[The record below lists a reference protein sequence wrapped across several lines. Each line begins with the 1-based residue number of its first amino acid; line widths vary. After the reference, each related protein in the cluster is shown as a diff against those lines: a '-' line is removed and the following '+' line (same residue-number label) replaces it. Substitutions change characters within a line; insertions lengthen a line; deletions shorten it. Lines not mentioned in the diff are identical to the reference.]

1 MIAITIFEDTTQIV
15 VSKKVKNKL
24 EIKSLISYKSIY
36 EAYINKDVNALTM
49 YLDEIVS
56 LTKSKTDIYFILPD
70 DKFNIDYF
78 YYPTNS
84 EKQKDIDKFLQTNN
98 IDTNKYYYSLPFNLK
113 STTFSWKTVY
123 SIEKTYIDSLLQA
136 SKNVNLLIKSI
147 EPLSFC
153 AIRYKNT
160 FQQETYIFEIYK
172 YGASIV
178 MYSPI
183 AGLFKMN
190 LAKEYILDNL
200 KNQNSQILLSDAL
213 LQANAV
219 AKNKFKAITGNAD
232 IHVFSTKENV
242 SRLAFASTDENAR
255 IYKTRPNSNLITKKY
270 NQIEIDTY
278 YIGIG
283 SLLQELEPPRLKY
296 IKINSANILPEIVK
310 ESTKLIE
317 LEQNIKKASK
327 ITMLMFTFIIGVQSV
342 FLYYL
347 STITIPEQ
355 LQTDFNYANK
365 QIISLK
371 KEDGIIKNVKKQT
384 EPIQPI
390 LSEILANKPDNNT
403 LGFTKLSI
411 NNQRDKKVNNDWI
424 KIDLVSKDP
433 IKIQEFSSKLNSDRF
448 KNIMLTK
455 IDNTVDGINS
465 AEISIAKVV
474 KNTPKKNKNTNKE
487 KDE

>member
-1 MIAITIFEDTTQIV
+1 MIAIAIFEDITQIV
-15 VSKKVKNKL
+15 VGKKVKNKL

-36 EAYINKDVNALTM
+36 EAYINRDVNSLTM

-70 DKFNIDYF
+70 DKFNVDYF

-123 SIEKTYIDSLLQA
+123 SIEKTYIDFLLQA

-172 YGASIV
+172 YSASIV
-178 MYSPI
+178 MYSPL

-190 LAKEYILDNL
+190 LSKEYTIDNL
-200 KNQNSQILLSDAL
+200 KTKNSSMMLSDAL

-232 IHVFSTKENV
+232 IHILSTKENI
-242 SRLAFASTDENAR
+242 SKLTFASTDENAR
-255 IYKTRPNSNLITKKY
+255 IYKMRPNSNLIVKKY

-317 LEQNIKKASK
+317 LEQNIKKTSK
-327 ITMLMFTFIIGVQSV
+327 IALFIFTFIIGIQAAY
-342 FLYYL
+342 LYYL
-347 STITIPEQ
+347 NTIAIPDKLQ
-355 LQTDFNYANK
+355 LDFDYANK
-365 QIISLK
+365 QIITLK
-371 KEDGIIKNVKKQT
+371 KEDSIIQSVKKQT

-390 LSEILANKPDNNT
+390 LSEILISKPDNNT

-411 NNQRDKKVNNDWI
+411 NNRQNDKNNDWI
-424 KIDLVSKDP
+424 KIDLVATEP
-433 IKIQEFSSKLNSDRF
+433 MKIQEFSSNLNSDRF

-455 IDNTVDGINS
+455 IDNTVENINS
-465 AEISIAKVV
+465 AEISIIKVI
-474 KNTPKKNKNTNKE
+474 KDTPKKNKNTKKE

>member
-1 MIAITIFEDTTQIV
+1 MIAIAIFEDITQIV
-15 VSKKVKNKL
+15 VGKKVKNKL

-36 EAYINKDVNALTM
+36 EAYINRDVNSLTM

-70 DKFNIDYF
+70 DKFNVDYF

-172 YGASIV
+172 YSASIV
-178 MYSPI
+178 MYSPL

-190 LAKEYILDNL
+190 LSKEYTIDNL
-200 KNQNSQILLSDAL
+200 KTKNSSMMLSDAL

-219 AKNKFKAITGNAD
+219 AKNKFKAIIGNAD
-232 IHVFSTKENV
+232 IHILSTKENI
-242 SRLAFASTDENAR
+242 SKLTFASTDENAR
-255 IYKTRPNSNLITKKY
+255 IYKMRPNSNLIVKKY

-317 LEQNIKKASK
+317 LEQNIKKTSK
-327 ITMLMFTFIIGVQSV
+327 IALFIFTFIIGIQAAY
-342 FLYYL
+342 LYYL
-347 STITIPEQ
+347 NTIAIPDKLQ
-355 LQTDFNYANK
+355 LDFDYANK
-365 QIISLK
+365 QIITLK
-371 KEDGIIKNVKKQT
+371 KEDSIIQSVKKQT

-390 LSEILANKPDNNT
+390 LSEILISKPDNNT

-411 NNQRDKKVNNDWI
+411 NNSQNDKNNDWI
-424 KIDLVSKDP
+424 KIDLVATEP
-433 IKIQEFSSKLNSDRF
+433 MKIQEFSSNLNSDRF

-455 IDNTVDGINS
+455 IDNTVENINS
-465 AEISIAKVV
+465 AEISITKVI
-474 KNTPKKNKNTNKE
+474 KDTPKKNKNTKKE

>member
-1 MIAITIFEDTTQIV
+1 MLAITIFEDITQIV
-15 VSKKVKNKL
+15 VGKKVKNKL

-36 EAYINKDVNALTM
+36 EAYINRDVNSLTM

-70 DKFNIDYF
+70 DKFNVDYF

-113 STTFSWKTVY
+113 SAAFSWKTVY

-172 YGASIV
+172 YSASIV
-178 MYSPI
+178 MYSPL

-190 LAKEYILDNL
+190 LSKEYTIDNL
-200 KNQNSQILLSDAL
+200 KTKNSSMMLSDAL

-232 IHVFSTKENV
+232 IHILSTKENI
-242 SRLAFASTDENAR
+242 SKLTFASTDENAR
-255 IYKTRPNSNLITKKY
+255 IYKMRPNSNLIVKKY

-317 LEQNIKKASK
+317 LEQNIKKTSK
-327 ITMLMFTFIIGVQSV
+327 IALFIFTFIIGIQAAY
-342 FLYYL
+342 LYYL
-347 STITIPEQ
+347 NTIAIPDKLQ
-355 LQTDFNYANK
+355 LDFDYANK
-365 QIISLK
+365 QIITLK
-371 KEDGIIKNVKKQT
+371 KEDSIIQSVKKQT

-390 LSEILANKPDNNT
+390 LSEILISKPDNNT

-411 NNQRDKKVNNDWI
+411 NNSQNDKNNDWI
-424 KIDLVSKDP
+424 KIDLVATEP
-433 IKIQEFSSKLNSDRF
+433 MKIQEFSSNLNSDRF

-455 IDNTVDGINS
+455 IDNTVENINS
-465 AEISIAKVV
+465 AEISITKVI
-474 KNTPKKNKNTNKE
+474 KDTPKKNKNTKKE

>member
-1 MIAITIFEDTTQIV
+1 MIAIAIFEDITQIV
-15 VSKKVKNKL
+15 VGKKVKNKL

-36 EAYINKDVNALTM
+36 EAYINRDVNSLTM

-70 DKFNIDYF
+70 DKFNVDYF

-172 YGASIV
+172 YSASIV
-178 MYSPI
+178 MYSPL

-190 LAKEYILDNL
+190 LSKEYTIDNL
-200 KNQNSQILLSDAL
+200 KTKNSSMMLSDAL

-232 IHVFSTKENV
+232 IHILSTKENI
-242 SRLAFASTDENAR
+242 SKLTFASTDENAR
-255 IYKTRPNSNLITKKY
+255 IYKMRPNSNLIVKKY

-317 LEQNIKKASK
+317 LEQNIKKTSK
-327 ITMLMFTFIIGVQSV
+327 IALFIFTFIIGIQAAY
-342 FLYYL
+342 LYYL
-347 STITIPEQ
+347 NTIAIPDKLQ
-355 LQTDFNYANK
+355 LDFDYANK
-365 QIISLK
+365 QIITLK
-371 KEDGIIKNVKKQT
+371 KEDSIIQSVKKQT

-390 LSEILANKPDNNT
+390 LSEILISKPNNNT

-411 NNQRDKKVNNDWI
+411 NNSQNDKNNDWI
-424 KIDLVSKDP
+424 KIDLVATEP
-433 IKIQEFSSKLNSDRF
+433 MKIQEFSSNLNSDRF

-455 IDNTVDGINS
+455 IDNTVENINS
-465 AEISIAKVV
+465 AEISITKVI
-474 KNTPKKNKNTNKE
+474 KDTPKKNKNTKKE

>member
-1 MIAITIFEDTTQIV
+1 MLAITIFEDTTQIV
-15 VSKKVKNKL
+15 VGKKIKNKL

-36 EAYINKDVNALTM
+36 EAYINKDVNSLTM

-70 DKFNIDYF
+70 DKFNVDYF

-172 YGASIV
+172 YSASIV
-178 MYSPI
+178 MYSPL

-190 LAKEYILDNL
+190 LSKEYTIDNL
-200 KNQNSQILLSDAL
+200 KTKNSSMMLSDAL

-232 IHVFSTKENV
+232 IHILSTKENI
-242 SRLAFASTDENAR
+242 SKLTFASTDENAR
-255 IYKTRPNSNLITKKY
+255 IYKMRPNSNLIVKKY

-317 LEQNIKKASK
+317 LEQNIKKTSK
-327 ITMLMFTFIIGVQSV
+327 IALFIFTFIIGIQAAY
-342 FLYYL
+342 LYYL
-347 STITIPEQ
+347 NTIAIPDKLQ
-355 LQTDFNYANK
+355 LDFDYANK
-365 QIISLK
+365 QIITLK
-371 KEDGIIKNVKKQT
+371 KEDSIIQSVKKQT

-390 LSEILANKPDNNT
+390 LSEILISKPDNNT

-411 NNQRDKKVNNDWI
+411 NNSQNDKNNDWI
-424 KIDLVSKDP
+424 KIDLVATEP
-433 IKIQEFSSKLNSDRF
+433 MKIQEFSSNLNSDRF
-448 KNIMLTK
+448 KNFMLTK
-455 IDNTVDGINS
+455 IDNTVENINS
-465 AEISIAKVV
+465 AEISITKVI
-474 KNTPKKNKNTNKE
+474 KDTPKKNKNTKKE

>member
-1 MIAITIFEDTTQIV
+1 MLAITIFEDTTQIV
-15 VSKKVKNKL
+15 VGKKIKNKL

-36 EAYINKDVNALTM
+36 EAYINKDVNSLTM

-70 DKFNIDYF
+70 DKFNVDYF

-123 SIEKTYIDSLLQA
+123 SIEKTYIDTLLQA

-160 FQQETYIFEIYK
+160 FEQEAYIFEIYK
-172 YGASIV
+172 HSANII
-178 MYSPI
+178 MYSPL

-190 LAKEYILDNL
+190 LSKEYTIDNL
-200 KNQNSQILLSDAL
+200 KTKNSSMMLSDAL

-232 IHVFSTKENV
+232 IHILSTKENI
-242 SRLAFASTDENAR
+242 SKLTFASTDENAR
-255 IYKTRPNSNLITKKY
+255 IYKMRPNSNLIVKKY

-317 LEQNIKKASK
+317 LEQNIKKTSK
-327 ITMLMFTFIIGVQSV
+327 IALFIFTFIIGIQAAY
-342 FLYYL
+342 LYYL
-347 STITIPEQ
+347 NTIAIPDKLQ
-355 LQTDFNYANK
+355 LDFDYANK
-365 QIISLK
+365 QIITLK
-371 KEDGIIKNVKKQT
+371 KEDSIIQSVKKQT

-390 LSEILANKPDNNT
+390 LSEILISKPDNNT

-411 NNQRDKKVNNDWI
+411 NNSQNDKNNDWI
-424 KIDLVSKDP
+424 KIDLVATEP
-433 IKIQEFSSKLNSDRF
+433 MKIQEFSSNLNSDRF

-455 IDNTVDGINS
+455 IDNTVENINS
-465 AEISIAKVV
+465 AEISITKVI
-474 KNTPKKNKNTNKE
+474 KDTPKKNKNTKKE

>member
-1 MIAITIFEDTTQIV
+1 MIAIAIFEDITQIV
-15 VSKKVKNKL
+15 VGKKVKNKL

-36 EAYINKDVNALTM
+36 EAYINRDVNSLTM

-70 DKFNIDYF
+70 DKFNVDYF

-172 YGASIV
+172 YSASIV
-178 MYSPI
+178 MYSPL

-190 LAKEYILDNL
+190 LSKEYTIDNL
-200 KNQNSQILLSDAL
+200 KTKNSSMMLSDAL

-232 IHVFSTKENV
+232 IHILSTKENI
-242 SRLAFASTDENAR
+242 SKLTFASTDENAR
-255 IYKTRPNSNLITKKY
+255 IYKMRPNSNLIVKKY

-317 LEQNIKKASK
+317 LEQNIKKTSK
-327 ITMLMFTFIIGVQSV
+327 IALFIFTFIIGIQAAY
-342 FLYYL
+342 LYYL
-347 STITIPEQ
+347 NTIAIPDKLQ
-355 LQTDFNYANK
+355 LDFDYANK
-365 QIISLK
+365 QIITLK
-371 KEDGIIKNVKKQT
+371 KEDSIIQSVKKQT

-390 LSEILANKPDNNT
+390 LSEILISKPDNNT

-411 NNQRDKKVNNDWI
+411 NNSQNDKNNDWI
-424 KIDLVSKDP
+424 KIDLVATEP
-433 IKIQEFSSKLNSDRF
+433 MKIQEFSSNLNSDRF

-455 IDNTVDGINS
+455 INNTVDGINS
-465 AEISIAKVV
+465 AEISILKVI
-474 KNTPKKNKNTNKE
+474 KNTPKKNKNIKKE

>member
-1 MIAITIFEDTTQIV
+1 MIAIAIFEDITQIV
-15 VSKKVKNKL
+15 VGKKVKNKL

-36 EAYINKDVNALTM
+36 EAYINRDVNSLTM

-70 DKFNIDYF
+70 DKFNVDYF

-172 YGASIV
+172 YSASIV
-178 MYSPI
+178 MYSPL

-190 LAKEYILDNL
+190 LSKEYTIDNL
-200 KNQNSQILLSDAL
+200 KTKNSSMMLSDAL

-232 IHVFSTKENV
+232 IHILSTKENI
-242 SRLAFASTDENAR
+242 SKLTFASTDENAR
-255 IYKTRPNSNLITKKY
+255 IYKMRPNSNLIVKKY

-317 LEQNIKKASK
+317 LEQNIKKTSK
-327 ITMLMFTFIIGVQSV
+327 IALFIFTFIIGIQAAY
-342 FLYYL
+342 LYYL
-347 STITIPEQ
+347 NTIAIPDKLQ
-355 LQTDFNYANK
+355 LDFDYANK
-365 QIISLK
+365 QIITLK
-371 KEDGIIKNVKKQT
+371 KEDSIIQSVKKQT
-384 EPIQPI
+384 KPIQPI
-390 LSEILANKPDNNT
+390 LSEILISKPDNNT

-411 NNQRDKKVNNDWI
+411 NNSQNDKNNDWI
-424 KIDLVSKDP
+424 KIDLVATEP
-433 IKIQEFSSKLNSDRF
+433 MKIQEFSSNLNSDRF

-455 IDNTVDGINS
+455 IDNTVENINS
-465 AEISIAKVV
+465 AEISITKVI
-474 KNTPKKNKNTNKE
+474 KDTPKKNKNTKKE

>member
-1 MIAITIFEDTTQIV
+1 MTGVQTC
-15 VSKKVKNKL
+15 
-24 EIKSLISYKSIY
+24 
-36 EAYINKDVNALTM
+36 ALP
-49 YLDEIVS
+49 
-56 LTKSKTDIYFILPD
+56 ILPD
-70 DKFNIDYF
+70 DKFNVDYF

-172 YGASIV
+172 YSASIV
-178 MYSPI
+178 MYSPL

-190 LAKEYILDNL
+190 LSKEYTIDNL
-200 KNQNSQILLSDAL
+200 KTKNSSMMLSDAL

-232 IHVFSTKENV
+232 IHILSTKENI
-242 SRLAFASTDENAR
+242 SKLTFASTDENAR
-255 IYKTRPNSNLITKKY
+255 IYKMRPNSNLIVKKY

-317 LEQNIKKASK
+317 LEQNIKKTSK
-327 ITMLMFTFIIGVQSV
+327 IALFIFTFIIGIQAAY
-342 FLYYL
+342 LYYL
-347 STITIPEQ
+347 NTIAIPDKLQ
-355 LQTDFNYANK
+355 LDFDYANK
-365 QIISLK
+365 QIITLK
-371 KEDGIIKNVKKQT
+371 KEDSIIQSVKKQT

-390 LSEILANKPDNNT
+390 LSEILISKPDNNT

-411 NNQRDKKVNNDWI
+411 NNSQNDKNNDWI
-424 KIDLVSKDP
+424 KIDLVATEP
-433 IKIQEFSSKLNSDRF
+433 MKIQEFSSNLNSDRF

-455 IDNTVDGINS
+455 IDNTVENINS
-465 AEISIAKVV
+465 AEISITKVI
-474 KNTPKKNKNTNKE
+474 KDTPKKNKNTKKE

>member
-1 MIAITIFEDTTQIV
+1 MIAIAIFEDITQIV
-15 VSKKVKNKL
+15 VGKKVKNKL

-36 EAYINKDVNALTM
+36 EAYINRDVNSLTM

-70 DKFNIDYF
+70 DKFNVDYF

-172 YGASIV
+172 YSASIV
-178 MYSPI
+178 MYSPL

-190 LAKEYILDNL
+190 LSKEYTIDNL
-200 KNQNSQILLSDAL
+200 KTKNSSMMLSDAL

-232 IHVFSTKENV
+232 IHILSTKENI
-242 SRLAFASTDENAR
+242 SKLTFASTDENAR
-255 IYKTRPNSNLITKKY
+255 IYKMRPNSNLIVKKY

-317 LEQNIKKASK
+317 LEQNIKKTSK
-327 ITMLMFTFIIGVQSV
+327 IALFIFTFIIGIQAAY
-342 FLYYL
+342 LYYL
-347 STITIPEQ
+347 NTIAIPDK
-355 LQTDFNYANK
+355 LQSDFDYANK
-365 QIISLK
+365 QIITLK
-371 KEDGIIKNVKKQT
+371 KEDSIIQSLKKQT

-390 LSEILANKPDNNT
+390 LSDILANKPDNNT

-411 NNQRDKKVNNDWI
+411 NNSQDDKNNDWI
-424 KIDLVSKDP
+424 KIDLVANEP
-433 IKIQEFSSKLNSDRF
+433 MKIQEFSSNLNSDRF

-465 AEISIAKVV
+465 AEISILKVI
-474 KNTPKKNKNTNKE
+474 KNTPKKNKNIKKE

>member
-1 MIAITIFEDTTQIV
+1 MIAIAIFEDITQIV
-15 VSKKVKNKL
+15 VGKKVKNKL

-36 EAYINKDVNALTM
+36 EAYINRDVNSLTM

-70 DKFNIDYF
+70 DKFNVDYF

-172 YGASIV
+172 YSASIV
-178 MYSPI
+178 MYSPL

-190 LAKEYILDNL
+190 LSKEYTIDNL
-200 KNQNSQILLSDAL
+200 KTKNSSMMLSDAL

-232 IHVFSTKENV
+232 IHILSTKENI
-242 SRLAFASTDENAR
+242 SKLTFASTDENAR
-255 IYKTRPNSNLITKKY
+255 IYKMRPNSNLIVKKY

-317 LEQNIKKASK
+317 LEQNIKKTSK
-327 ITMLMFTFIIGVQSV
+327 IALFIFTFIIGIQAAY
-342 FLYYL
+342 LYYL
-347 STITIPEQ
+347 NTIAIPDKLQ
-355 LQTDFNYANK
+355 LDFDYANK
-365 QIISLK
+365 QIITLK
-371 KEDGIIKNVKKQT
+371 KEDSIIQSVKKQT

-390 LSEILANKPDNNT
+390 LSEILISKPDNNT

-411 NNQRDKKVNNDWI
+411 NNSQNDKNNDWI
-424 KIDLVSKDP
+424 KIDLVATEAM
-433 IKIQEFSSKLNSDRF
+433 KIQEFSSNLNSDRF

-455 IDNTVDGINS
+455 IDNTVENINS
-465 AEISIAKVV
+465 AEISITKVI
-474 KNTPKKNKNTNKE
+474 KDTPKKNKNTKKE

>member
-1 MIAITIFEDTTQIV
+1 MLAITIFEDTTQIV
-15 VSKKVKNKL
+15 VGKKIKNKL

-36 EAYINKDVNALTM
+36 EAYINKDVNSLTM

-70 DKFNIDYF
+70 DKFNVDYF

-172 YGASIV
+172 YSASIV
-178 MYSPI
+178 MYSPL

-190 LAKEYILDNL
+190 LSKEYTIDNL
-200 KNQNSQILLSDAL
+200 KTKNSSMMLSDAL

-232 IHVFSTKENV
+232 IHILSTKENI
-242 SRLAFASTDENAR
+242 SKLTFASTDENAR
-255 IYKTRPNSNLITKKY
+255 IYKMRPNSNLIVKKY

-317 LEQNIKKASK
+317 LEQNIKKTSK
-327 ITMLMFTFIIGVQSV
+327 IALFIFTFIIGIQAAY
-342 FLYYL
+342 LYYL
-347 STITIPEQ
+347 NTIAIPDKLQ
-355 LQTDFNYANK
+355 LDFDYANK
-365 QIISLK
+365 QIITLK
-371 KEDGIIKNVKKQT
+371 KEDSIIQSVKKQT

-390 LSEILANKPDNNT
+390 LSEILISKPDNNT

-411 NNQRDKKVNNDWI
+411 NNSQNDKNNDWI
-424 KIDLVSKDP
+424 KIDLVATEP
-433 IKIQEFSSKLNSDRF
+433 MKIQEFSSNLNSDRF

-465 AEISIAKVV
+465 AEISILKVI
-474 KNTPKKNKNTNKE
+474 KNTPKKNKNIKKE
-487 KDE
+487 KNE

>member
-1 MIAITIFEDTTQIV
+1 MIAIAIFEDITQIV
-15 VSKKVKNKL
+15 VGKKVKNKL

-36 EAYINKDVNALTM
+36 EAYINRDVNSLTM

-70 DKFNIDYF
+70 DKFNVDYF

-172 YGASIV
+172 YSASIV
-178 MYSPI
+178 MYSPL

-190 LAKEYILDNL
+190 LSKEYTIDNL
-200 KNQNSQILLSDAL
+200 KTKNSSMMLSDAL

-232 IHVFSTKENV
+232 IHILSTKENI
-242 SRLAFASTDENAR
+242 SKLTFASTDENAR
-255 IYKTRPNSNLITKKY
+255 IYKMRPNSNLIVKKY

-317 LEQNIKKASK
+317 LEQNIKKTSK
-327 ITMLMFTFIIGVQSV
+327 IALFIFTFIIGIQAAY
-342 FLYYL
+342 LYYL
-347 STITIPEQ
+347 NTIAIPDKLQ
-355 LQTDFNYANK
+355 LDFDYANK
-365 QIISLK
+365 QIITLK
-371 KEDGIIKNVKKQT
+371 KEDSIIQSVKKQT

-390 LSEILANKPDNNT
+390 LSEILISKPDNNT

-411 NNQRDKKVNNDWI
+411 NNSQNDKNNDWI
-424 KIDLVSKDP
+424 KIDLVATEP
-433 IKIQEFSSKLNSDRF
+433 MKIQEFSSNLNSDRF

-455 IDNTVDGINS
+455 IDNTVENINS
-465 AEISIAKVV
+465 AEISILKVI
-474 KNTPKKNKNTNKE
+474 KDTPKKNKNTKKE

>member
-1 MIAITIFEDTTQIV
+1 MIAIAIFEDITQIV
-15 VSKKVKNKL
+15 VGKKVKNKL

-36 EAYINKDVNALTM
+36 EAYINRDVNSLTM

-70 DKFNIDYF
+70 DKFNVDYF

-147 EPLSFC
+147 EPFSFC

-172 YGASIV
+172 YSASIV
-178 MYSPI
+178 MYSPL

-190 LAKEYILDNL
+190 LSKEYTIDNL
-200 KNQNSQILLSDAL
+200 KTKNSSMMLSDAL

-232 IHVFSTKENV
+232 IHILSTKENI
-242 SRLAFASTDENAR
+242 SKLTFASTDENAR
-255 IYKTRPNSNLITKKY
+255 IYKMRPNSNLIVKKY

-317 LEQNIKKASK
+317 LEQNIKKTSK
-327 ITMLMFTFIIGVQSV
+327 IALFIFTFIIGIQAAY
-342 FLYYL
+342 LYYL
-347 STITIPEQ
+347 NTIAIPDKLQ
-355 LQTDFNYANK
+355 LDFDYANK
-365 QIISLK
+365 QIITLK
-371 KEDGIIKNVKKQT
+371 KEDSIIQSVKKQT

-390 LSEILANKPDNNT
+390 LSEILISKPDNNT

-411 NNQRDKKVNNDWI
+411 NNSQNDKNNDWI
-424 KIDLVSKDP
+424 KIDLVATEP
-433 IKIQEFSSKLNSDRF
+433 MKIQEFSSNLNSDRF

-455 IDNTVDGINS
+455 IDNTVENINS
-465 AEISIAKVV
+465 AEISITKVI
-474 KNTPKKNKNTNKE
+474 KDTPKKNKNTKKE

>member
-1 MIAITIFEDTTQIV
+1 MLAITIFEDTTQIV
-15 VSKKVKNKL
+15 VGKKIKNKL

-36 EAYINKDVNALTM
+36 EAYINKDVNSLTM

-70 DKFNIDYF
+70 DKFNVDYF

-172 YGASIV
+172 YSASIV
-178 MYSPI
+178 MYSPL

-190 LAKEYILDNL
+190 LSKEYTIDNL
-200 KNQNSQILLSDAL
+200 KTKNSSMMLSDAL

-232 IHVFSTKENV
+232 IHILSTKENI
-242 SRLAFASTDENAR
+242 SKLTFASTDENAR
-255 IYKTRPNSNLITKKY
+255 IYKMRPNSNLIVKKY

-317 LEQNIKKASK
+317 LEQNIKKTSK
-327 ITMLMFTFIIGVQSV
+327 IALFIFTFIIGIQAAY
-342 FLYYL
+342 LYYL
-347 STITIPEQ
+347 NTIAIPDKLQ
-355 LQTDFNYANK
+355 LDFDYANK
-365 QIISLK
+365 QIITLK
-371 KEDGIIKNVKKQT
+371 KEDSIIQSVKKQT

-390 LSEILANKPDNNT
+390 LSEILISKPDNNT

-411 NNQRDKKVNNDWI
+411 NNSQNDKNNDWI
-424 KIDLVSKDP
+424 KIDLVATEP
-433 IKIQEFSSKLNSDRF
+433 MKIQEFSSNLNSDRF

-455 IDNTVDGINS
+455 IDNTVENINS
-465 AEISIAKVV
+465 AEISITKVI
-474 KNTPKKNKNTNKE
+474 KDTPKKNKNTKKE

>member
-1 MIAITIFEDTTQIV
+1 MLAITIFEDTTQIV
-15 VSKKVKNKL
+15 VGKKIKNKL

-36 EAYINKDVNALTM
+36 EAYINKDVNSLTM
-49 YLDEIVS
+49 YFDEIVS
-56 LTKSKTDIYFILPD
+56 LTKCKTDIYFILPD
-70 DKFNIDYF
+70 AVFNINYF

-113 STTFSWKTVY
+113 SAAFSWKTVY
-123 SIEKTYIDSLLQA
+123 SIEKTYIDTLLQA

-160 FQQETYIFEIYK
+160 FEQEAYIFEIYK
-172 YGASIV
+172 HSANII

-232 IHVFSTKENV
+232 IHILSTKENI
-242 SRLAFASTDENAR
+242 SKLTFASTDENAR
-255 IYKTRPNSNLITKKY
+255 IYKMRPNSNLTIKKY
-270 NQIEIDTY
+270 NQTEIDAY

-283 SLLQELEPPRLKY
+283 SLLQELEAARLKY
-296 IKINSANILPEIVK
+296 VKINSANILPEIVK

-327 ITMLMFTFIIGVQSV
+327 VALLLFTFIIGIQTVS
-342 FLYYL
+342 LYYL
-347 STITIPEQ
+347 STITIPDS
-355 LQTDFNYANK
+355 LKSNFDYANK

-371 KEDGIIKNVKKQT
+371 KENEIIQNVKKQT

-390 LSEILANKPDNNT
+390 LSDILANKPDNNT

-411 NNQRDKKVNNDWI
+411 NNSQDDKNNDWI
-424 KIDLVSKDP
+424 KIDLVANEP
-433 IKIQEFSSKLNSDRF
+433 MKIQEFSSNLNSDRF

-465 AEISIAKVV
+465 AEISILKVI
-474 KNTPKKNKNTNKE
+474 KNTPKKNKNIKKE

>member
-1 MIAITIFEDTTQIV
+1 MIAIAIFEDITQIV
-15 VSKKVKNKL
+15 VGKKVKNKL

-36 EAYINKDVNALTM
+36 EAYINRDVNSLTM

-70 DKFNIDYF
+70 DKFNVDYF

-172 YGASIV
+172 YSASIV
-178 MYSPI
+178 MYSPL

-190 LAKEYILDNL
+190 LSKEYTIDNL
-200 KNQNSQILLSDAL
+200 KTKNSSMMLSDAL

-232 IHVFSTKENV
+232 IHILSTKENI
-242 SRLAFASTDENAR
+242 SKLTFASTDENAR
-255 IYKTRPNSNLITKKY
+255 IYKMRPNSNLIVKKY

-283 SLLQELEPPRLKY
+283 SLLQKLEPPRLKY

-317 LEQNIKKASK
+317 LEQNIKKTSK
-327 ITMLMFTFIIGVQSV
+327 IALFIFTFIIGIQAAY
-342 FLYYL
+342 LYYL
-347 STITIPEQ
+347 NTIAIPDKLQ
-355 LQTDFNYANK
+355 LDFDYANK
-365 QIISLK
+365 QIITLK
-371 KEDGIIKNVKKQT
+371 KEDSIIQSVKKQT

-390 LSEILANKPDNNT
+390 LSEILISKPDNNT

-411 NNQRDKKVNNDWI
+411 NNSQNDKNNDWI
-424 KIDLVSKDP
+424 KIDLVATEP
-433 IKIQEFSSKLNSDRF
+433 MKIQEFSSNLNSDRF

-455 IDNTVDGINS
+455 IDNTVENINS
-465 AEISIAKVV
+465 AEISITKVI
-474 KNTPKKNKNTNKE
+474 KDTPKKNKNIKKE

>member
-1 MIAITIFEDTTQIV
+1 MIAIAIFEDITQIV
-15 VSKKVKNKL
+15 VGKKVKNKL

-36 EAYINKDVNALTM
+36 EAYINRDVNSLTM

-70 DKFNIDYF
+70 DKFNVDYF

-172 YGASIV
+172 YSASIV
-178 MYSPI
+178 MYSPL

-190 LAKEYILDNL
+190 LSKEYTIDNL
-200 KNQNSQILLSDAL
+200 KTKNSSMMLSDAL

-232 IHVFSTKENV
+232 IHILSTKENI
-242 SRLAFASTDENAR
+242 SKLTFASTDENAR
-255 IYKTRPNSNLITKKY
+255 IYKMRPNSNLIVKKY

-317 LEQNIKKASK
+317 LEQNIKKTSK
-327 ITMLMFTFIIGVQSV
+327 IALFIFTFIIGIQAAY
-342 FLYYL
+342 LYYL
-347 STITIPEQ
+347 NTIAIPDKLQ
-355 LQTDFNYANK
+355 LDFDYANK
-365 QIISLK
+365 QIITLK
-371 KEDGIIKNVKKQT
+371 KEDSIIQSVKKQT

-390 LSEILANKPDNNT
+390 LSEILISKPDNNT

-411 NNQRDKKVNNDWI
+411 NNSQNDKNNDWI
-424 KIDLVSKDP
+424 KIDLVATEP
-433 IKIQEFSSKLNSDRF
+433 MKIQEFSSNLNSDRF

-455 IDNTVDGINS
+455 IDNTVENINS
-465 AEISIAKVV
+465 AEISITKVI
-474 KNTPKKNKNTNKE
+474 KDTPKKNKNTNKE

>member
-1 MIAITIFEDTTQIV
+1 MLAITIFEDTTQIV
-15 VSKKVKNKL
+15 VGKKIKNKL

-36 EAYINKDVNALTM
+36 EAYINKDVNSLTM
-49 YLDEIVS
+49 YFDEIVS
-56 LTKSKTDIYFILPD
+56 LTKCKTDIYFILPD
-70 DKFNIDYF
+70 AVFNINYF

-172 YGASIV
+172 YSASIV
-178 MYSPI
+178 MYSPL

-190 LAKEYILDNL
+190 LSKEYTIDNL
-200 KNQNSQILLSDAL
+200 KTKNSSMMLSDAL

-232 IHVFSTKENV
+232 IHILSTKENI
-242 SRLAFASTDENAR
+242 SKLTFASTDENAR
-255 IYKTRPNSNLITKKY
+255 IYKMRPNSNLIVKKY

-317 LEQNIKKASK
+317 LEQNIKKTSK
-327 ITMLMFTFIIGVQSV
+327 IALFIFTFIIGIQAAY
-342 FLYYL
+342 LYYL
-347 STITIPEQ
+347 NTIAIPDKLQ
-355 LQTDFNYANK
+355 LDFDYANK
-365 QIISLK
+365 QIITLK
-371 KEDGIIKNVKKQT
+371 KEDSIIQSVKKQT

-390 LSEILANKPDNNT
+390 LSEILISKPDNNT

-411 NNQRDKKVNNDWI
+411 NNSQNDKNNDWI
-424 KIDLVSKDP
+424 KIDLVATEP
-433 IKIQEFSSKLNSDRF
+433 MKIQEFSSNLNSDRF

-455 IDNTVDGINS
+455 IDNTVENINS
-465 AEISIAKVV
+465 AEISITKVI
-474 KNTPKKNKNTNKE
+474 KDTPKKNKNTKKE

>member
-1 MIAITIFEDTTQIV
+1 MIAIAIFEDITQIV
-15 VSKKVKNKL
+15 VGKKVKNKL

-36 EAYINKDVNALTM
+36 EAYINRDVNSLTM

-70 DKFNIDYF
+70 DKFNVDYF

-172 YGASIV
+172 YSASIV
-178 MYSPI
+178 MYSPL

-190 LAKEYILDNL
+190 LSKEYTIDNL
-200 KNQNSQILLSDAL
+200 KTKNSSMMLSDAL

-232 IHVFSTKENV
+232 IHILSTKENI
-242 SRLAFASTDENAR
+242 SKLTFASTDENAR
-255 IYKTRPNSNLITKKY
+255 IYKMRPNSNLIVKKY

-317 LEQNIKKASK
+317 LEQNIKKTSK
-327 ITMLMFTFIIGVQSV
+327 IALFIFTFIIGIQAAY
-342 FLYYL
+342 LYYL
-347 STITIPEQ
+347 NTIAIPDKLQ
-355 LQTDFNYANK
+355 LDFDYANK
-365 QIISLK
+365 QIITLK
-371 KEDGIIKNVKKQT
+371 KEDSIIQSVKKQT

-411 NNQRDKKVNNDWI
+411 NNSQNDKNNDWI
-424 KIDLVSKDP
+424 KIDLVATEP
-433 IKIQEFSSKLNSDRF
+433 MKIQEFSSNLNSDRF

-455 IDNTVDGINS
+455 IDNTVENINS
-465 AEISIAKVV
+465 AEISITKVI
-474 KNTPKKNKNTNKE
+474 KDTPKKNKNTKKE

>member
-1 MIAITIFEDTTQIV
+1 MLAITIFEDTTQIV
-15 VSKKVKNKL
+15 VGKKIKNKL

-36 EAYINKDVNALTM
+36 EAYINKDVNSLTM

-70 DKFNIDYF
+70 DKFNVDYF

-172 YGASIV
+172 YSASIV
-178 MYSPI
+178 MYSPL

-190 LAKEYILDNL
+190 LSKEYTIDNL
-200 KNQNSQILLSDAL
+200 KTKNSSMMLSDAL

-232 IHVFSTKENV
+232 IHILSTKENI
-242 SRLAFASTDENAR
+242 SKLTFASTDENAR
-255 IYKTRPNSNLITKKY
+255 IYKMRPNSNLIVKKY

-317 LEQNIKKASK
+317 LEQNIKKTSK
-327 ITMLMFTFIIGVQSV
+327 IALFIFTFIIGIQAAY
-342 FLYYL
+342 LYYL
-347 STITIPEQ
+347 NTIAIPDKLQ
-355 LQTDFNYANK
+355 LDFDYANK
-365 QIISLK
+365 QIITLK
-371 KEDGIIKNVKKQT
+371 KEDSIIQSVKKQT

-390 LSEILANKPDNNT
+390 LSEILISKPDNNT

-411 NNQRDKKVNNDWI
+411 NNSQNDKNNDWI
-424 KIDLVSKDP
+424 KIDLVATEP
-433 IKIQEFSSKLNSDRF
+433 MKIQEFSSNLNSDRF

-455 IDNTVDGINS
+455 IDNTVENINS

>member
-1 MIAITIFEDTTQIV
+1 MLAITIFEDTTQIV
-15 VSKKVKNKL
+15 VGKKVKNKL

-36 EAYINKDVNALTM
+36 EAYINRDVNSLTM

-70 DKFNIDYF
+70 DKFNVDYF

-172 YGASIV
+172 YSASIV
-178 MYSPI
+178 MYSPL

-190 LAKEYILDNL
+190 LSKEYTIDNL
-200 KNQNSQILLSDAL
+200 KTKNSSMMLSDAL

-232 IHVFSTKENV
+232 IHILSTKENI
-242 SRLAFASTDENAR
+242 SKLTFASTDENAR
-255 IYKTRPNSNLITKKY
+255 IYKMRPNSNLIVKKY

-317 LEQNIKKASK
+317 LEQNIKKTSK
-327 ITMLMFTFIIGVQSV
+327 IALFIFTFIIGIQAAY
-342 FLYYL
+342 LYYL
-347 STITIPEQ
+347 NTIAIPDKLQ
-355 LQTDFNYANK
+355 LDFDYANK
-365 QIISLK
+365 QIITLK
-371 KEDGIIKNVKKQT
+371 KEDSIIQSVKKQT

-390 LSEILANKPDNNT
+390 LSEILISKPDNNT

-411 NNQRDKKVNNDWI
+411 NNSQNDKNNDWI
-424 KIDLVSKDP
+424 KIDLVATEP
-433 IKIQEFSSKLNSDRF
+433 MKIQEFSSNLNSDRF

-455 IDNTVDGINS
+455 IDNTVENINS
-465 AEISIAKVV
+465 AEISITKVI
-474 KNTPKKNKNTNKE
+474 KDTPKKNKNTKKE

>member
-1 MIAITIFEDTTQIV
+1 MIAIAIFEDITQIV
-15 VSKKVKNKL
+15 VGKKVKNKL

-36 EAYINKDVNALTM
+36 EAYINRDVNSLTM

-70 DKFNIDYF
+70 DKFNVDYF

-172 YGASIV
+172 YSASIV
-178 MYSPI
+178 MYSPL

-190 LAKEYILDNL
+190 LSKEYTIDNL
-200 KNQNSQILLSDAL
+200 KTKNSSMMLSDAL

-232 IHVFSTKENV
+232 IHILSTKENI
-242 SRLAFASTDENAR
+242 SKLTFASTDENAR
-255 IYKTRPNSNLITKKY
+255 IYKMRPNSNLIVKKY

-317 LEQNIKKASK
+317 LEQNIKKTSK
-327 ITMLMFTFIIGVQSV
+327 IALFIFTFIIGIQAAY
-342 FLYYL
+342 LYYL
-347 STITIPEQ
+347 NTIAIPDKLQ
-355 LQTDFNYANK
+355 LDFDYANK
-365 QIISLK
+365 QIITLK
-371 KEDGIIKNVKKQT
+371 KEDSIIQSVKKQT

-390 LSEILANKPDNNT
+390 LSDILISKPDNNT

-411 NNQRDKKVNNDWI
+411 NNSQDDKNNDWI
-424 KIDLVSKDP
+424 KIDLVATEP
-433 IKIQEFSSKLNSDRF
+433 MKIQEFSSNLNSDRF

-455 IDNTVDGINS
+455 IDNTVENINS
-465 AEISIAKVV
+465 AEISITKVI
-474 KNTPKKNKNTNKE
+474 KDTPKKNKNTKKE

>member
-1 MIAITIFEDTTQIV
+1 MLAITIFEDTTQIV
-15 VSKKVKNKL
+15 VGKKIKNKL

-36 EAYINKDVNALTM
+36 EAYINKDVNSLTM
-49 YLDEIVS
+49 YLDEIVP

-70 DKFNIDYF
+70 DKFNVDYF

-172 YGASIV
+172 YSASIV
-178 MYSPI
+178 MYSPL

-190 LAKEYILDNL
+190 LSKEYTIDNL
-200 KNQNSQILLSDAL
+200 KTKNSSMMLSDAL

-232 IHVFSTKENV
+232 IHILSTKENI
-242 SRLAFASTDENAR
+242 SKLTFASTDENAR
-255 IYKTRPNSNLITKKY
+255 IYKMRPNSNLIVKKY

-317 LEQNIKKASK
+317 LEQNIKKTSK
-327 ITMLMFTFIIGVQSV
+327 IALFIFTFIIGIQAAY
-342 FLYYL
+342 LYYL
-347 STITIPEQ
+347 NTIAIPDKLQ
-355 LQTDFNYANK
+355 LDFDYANK
-365 QIISLK
+365 QIITLK
-371 KEDGIIKNVKKQT
+371 KEDSIIQSVKKQT

-390 LSEILANKPDNNT
+390 LSEILISKPDNNT

-411 NNQRDKKVNNDWI
+411 NNSQNDKNNDWI
-424 KIDLVSKDP
+424 KIDLVATEP
-433 IKIQEFSSKLNSDRF
+433 MKIQEFSSNLNSDRF

-455 IDNTVDGINS
+455 IDNTVENINS
-465 AEISIAKVV
+465 AEISITKVI
-474 KNTPKKNKNTNKE
+474 KDTPKKNKNTKKE

>member
-1 MIAITIFEDTTQIV
+1 MIAIAIFEDITQIV
-15 VSKKVKNKL
+15 VGKKVKNKL

-36 EAYINKDVNALTM
+36 EAYINRDVNSLTM

-70 DKFNIDYF
+70 DKFNVDYF

-172 YGASIV
+172 YSASIV
-178 MYSPI
+178 MYSPL

-190 LAKEYILDNL
+190 LSKEYTIDNL
-200 KNQNSQILLSDAL
+200 KTKNSSMMLSDAL

-232 IHVFSTKENV
+232 IHILSTKENI
-242 SRLAFASTDENAR
+242 SKLTFASTDENAR
-255 IYKTRPNSNLITKKY
+255 IYKMRPNSNLIVKKY

-317 LEQNIKKASK
+317 LEQNIKKTSK
-327 ITMLMFTFIIGVQSV
+327 IALFIFTFIIGIQAAY
-342 FLYYL
+342 LYYL
-347 STITIPEQ
+347 NTIAIPDKLQ
-355 LQTDFNYANK
+355 LDFDYANK
-365 QIISLK
+365 QIITLK
-371 KEDGIIKNVKKQT
+371 KEDSIIQSVKKQT

-390 LSEILANKPDNNT
+390 LSEILISKPDNNT

-411 NNQRDKKVNNDWI
+411 NNSQNDKNNDWI
-424 KIDLVSKDP
+424 KIDLVATEP
-433 IKIQEFSSKLNSDRF
+433 MKIQEFSSNLNSDRF

-455 IDNTVDGINS
+455 IDNTVENINS
-465 AEISIAKVV
+465 AEISITKVI
-474 KNTPKKNKNTNKE
+474 KDTPKKNKNTKKE
-487 KDE
+487 RDE

>member
-1 MIAITIFEDTTQIV
+1 MLAITIFEDTTQIV
-15 VSKKVKNKL
+15 VGKKIKNKL

-36 EAYINKDVNALTM
+36 EAYINKDVNSLTM

-56 LTKSKTDIYFILPD
+56 LTKSKMDIYFILPD
-70 DKFNIDYF
+70 DKFNVDYF

-172 YGASIV
+172 YSASIV
-178 MYSPI
+178 MYSPL

-190 LAKEYILDNL
+190 LSKEYTIDNL
-200 KNQNSQILLSDAL
+200 KTKNSSMMLSDAL

-232 IHVFSTKENV
+232 IHILSTKENI
-242 SRLAFASTDENAR
+242 SKLTFASTDENAR
-255 IYKTRPNSNLITKKY
+255 IYKMRPNSNLIVKKY

-317 LEQNIKKASK
+317 LEQNIKKTSK
-327 ITMLMFTFIIGVQSV
+327 IALFIFTFIIGIQAAY
-342 FLYYL
+342 LYYL
-347 STITIPEQ
+347 NTIAIPDKLQ
-355 LQTDFNYANK
+355 LDFDYANK
-365 QIISLK
+365 QIITLK
-371 KEDGIIKNVKKQT
+371 KEDSIIQSVKKQT

-390 LSEILANKPDNNT
+390 LSEILISKPDNNT

-411 NNQRDKKVNNDWI
+411 NNSQNDKNNDWI
-424 KIDLVSKDP
+424 KIDLVATEP
-433 IKIQEFSSKLNSDRF
+433 MKIQEFSSNLNSDRF

-455 IDNTVDGINS
+455 IDNTVENINS
-465 AEISIAKVV
+465 AEISITKVI
-474 KNTPKKNKNTNKE
+474 KDTPKKNKNTKKE

>member
-1 MIAITIFEDTTQIV
+1 MIAIAIFEDITQIV
-15 VSKKVKNKL
+15 VGKKVKNKL

-36 EAYINKDVNALTM
+36 EAYINRDVNSLTM

-70 DKFNIDYF
+70 DKFNVDYF

-172 YGASIV
+172 YSASIV
-178 MYSPI
+178 MYSPL

-190 LAKEYILDNL
+190 LSKEYTIDNL
-200 KNQNSQILLSDAL
+200 KTKNSSMMLSDAL

-232 IHVFSTKENV
+232 IHILSTKENI
-242 SRLAFASTDENAR
+242 SKLTFASTDENAR
-255 IYKTRPNSNLITKKY
+255 IYKMRPNSNLIVKKY

-317 LEQNIKKASK
+317 LEQNIKKTSK
-327 ITMLMFTFIIGVQSV
+327 IALFIFTFIIGIQAAY
-342 FLYYL
+342 LYYL
-347 STITIPEQ
+347 NTIAIPDKLQ
-355 LQTDFNYANK
+355 LDFDYANK
-365 QIISLK
+365 QIITLK
-371 KEDGIIKNVKKQT
+371 KEDSIIQSVKKQT

-390 LSEILANKPDNNT
+390 LSEILISKPDNNT

-411 NNQRDKKVNNDWI
+411 NNSQDDKNNDWI
-424 KIDLVSKDP
+424 KIDLVANEP
-433 IKIQEFSSKLNSDRF
+433 MKIQEFSSNLNSDKF

-465 AEISIAKVV
+465 AEISILKVI
-474 KNTPKKNKNTNKE
+474 KNTPKKNKNIKKE
-487 KDE
+487 KNE

>member
-172 YGASIV
+172 YSASIV
-178 MYSPI
+178 MYSPL

-190 LAKEYILDNL
+190 LSKEYTIDNL
-200 KNQNSQILLSDAL
+200 KTKNSSMMLSDAL

-242 SRLAFASTDENAR
+242 SRLAFASADENAR
-255 IYKTRPNSNLITKKY
+255 IYKTRPNSNLTIKKY
-270 NQIEIDTY
+270 NQVEIDIY

-283 SLLQELEPPRLKY
+283 SLLQELELPRLKY
-296 IKINSANILPEIVK
+296 IKINTANILPEIVK

-327 ITMLMFTFIIGVQSV
+327 IAMLMFTFIIGVQSV

-390 LSEILANKPDNNT
+390 LSEILSNKPDNNT

-411 NNQRDKKVNNDWI
+411 NNQRDKKVNDDWI

-433 IKIQEFSSKLNSDRF
+433 IKIQEFSSNLNSDRF

-455 IDNTVDGINS
+455 IDNTIDGINS

>member
-1 MIAITIFEDTTQIV
+1 MIAIAIFEDITQIV
-15 VSKKVKNKL
+15 VGKKVKNKL

-36 EAYINKDVNALTM
+36 EAYINRDVNSLTM

-70 DKFNIDYF
+70 DKFNVDYF

-98 IDTNKYYYSLPFNLK
+98 IYTNKYYYSLPFNLK

-172 YGASIV
+172 YSASIV
-178 MYSPI
+178 MYSPL

-190 LAKEYILDNL
+190 LSKEYTIDNL
-200 KNQNSQILLSDAL
+200 KTKNSSMMLSDAL

-232 IHVFSTKENV
+232 IHILSTKENI
-242 SRLAFASTDENAR
+242 SKLTFASTDENAR
-255 IYKTRPNSNLITKKY
+255 IYKMRPNSNLIVKKY

-317 LEQNIKKASK
+317 LEQNIKKTSK
-327 ITMLMFTFIIGVQSV
+327 IALFIFTFIIGIQAAY
-342 FLYYL
+342 LYYL
-347 STITIPEQ
+347 NTIAIPDKLQ
-355 LQTDFNYANK
+355 LDFDYANK
-365 QIISLK
+365 QIITLK
-371 KEDGIIKNVKKQT
+371 KEDSIIQSVKKQT

-390 LSEILANKPDNNT
+390 LSEILISKPDNNT

-411 NNQRDKKVNNDWI
+411 NNSQNDKNNDWI
-424 KIDLVSKDP
+424 KIDLVATEP
-433 IKIQEFSSKLNSDRF
+433 MKIQEFSSNLNSDRF

-455 IDNTVDGINS
+455 IDNTVENINS
-465 AEISIAKVV
+465 AEISITKVI
-474 KNTPKKNKNTNKE
+474 KDTPKKNKNTKKE

>member
-1 MIAITIFEDTTQIV
+1 MIAIAIFEDITQIV
-15 VSKKVKNKL
+15 VGKKVKNKL

-36 EAYINKDVNALTM
+36 EAYINRDVNSLTM

-70 DKFNIDYF
+70 DKFNVDYF

-172 YGASIV
+172 YSASIV
-178 MYSPI
+178 MYSPL

-190 LAKEYILDNL
+190 LSKEYTIDNL
-200 KNQNSQILLSDAL
+200 KTKNSSMMLSDAL

-232 IHVFSTKENV
+232 IHILSTKENI
-242 SRLAFASTDENAR
+242 SKLTFASTDENAR
-255 IYKTRPNSNLITKKY
+255 IYKMRPNSNLTIKKY
-270 NQIEIDTY
+270 NQTEIDTY

-317 LEQNIKKASK
+317 LEQNIKKTSK
-327 ITMLMFTFIIGVQSV
+327 IALFIFTFIIGIQAAY
-342 FLYYL
+342 LYYL
-347 STITIPEQ
+347 NTIAIPDKLQ
-355 LQTDFNYANK
+355 LDFDYANK
-365 QIISLK
+365 QIITLK
-371 KEDGIIKNVKKQT
+371 KEDSIIQSVKKQT

-390 LSEILANKPDNNT
+390 LSEILISKPDNNT

-411 NNQRDKKVNNDWI
+411 NNSQNDKNNDWI
-424 KIDLVSKDP
+424 KIDLVATEP
-433 IKIQEFSSKLNSDRF
+433 MKIQEFSSNLNSDRF

-455 IDNTVDGINS
+455 IDNTVENINS
-465 AEISIAKVV
+465 AEISITKVI
-474 KNTPKKNKNTNKE
+474 KDTPKKNKNTKKE

>member
-1 MIAITIFEDTTQIV
+1 MLAITIFEDTTQIV
-15 VSKKVKNKL
+15 VGKKIKNKL

-36 EAYINKDVNALTM
+36 EAYINRDVNSLTM

-70 DKFNIDYF
+70 DKFNVDYF

-172 YGASIV
+172 YSASIV
-178 MYSPI
+178 MYSPL

-190 LAKEYILDNL
+190 LSKEYTIDNL
-200 KNQNSQILLSDAL
+200 KTKNSSMMLSDAL

-232 IHVFSTKENV
+232 IHILSTKENI
-242 SRLAFASTDENAR
+242 SKLTFASTDENAR
-255 IYKTRPNSNLITKKY
+255 IYKMRPNSNLIVKKY

-317 LEQNIKKASK
+317 LEQNIKKTSK
-327 ITMLMFTFIIGVQSV
+327 IALFIFTFIIGIQAAY
-342 FLYYL
+342 LYYL
-347 STITIPEQ
+347 NTIAIPDKLQ
-355 LQTDFNYANK
+355 LDFDYANK
-365 QIISLK
+365 QIITLK
-371 KEDGIIKNVKKQT
+371 KEDSIIQSVKKQT

-390 LSEILANKPDNNT
+390 LSEILISKPDNNT

-411 NNQRDKKVNNDWI
+411 NNSQNDKNNDWI
-424 KIDLVSKDP
+424 KIDLVATEP
-433 IKIQEFSSKLNSDRF
+433 MKIQEFSSNLNSDRF

-455 IDNTVDGINS
+455 IDNTVENINS
-465 AEISIAKVV
+465 AEISITKVI
-474 KNTPKKNKNTNKE
+474 KDTPKKNKNTKKE

>member
-1 MIAITIFEDTTQIV
+1 MIAIAIFEDITQIV
-15 VSKKVKNKL
+15 VGKKVKNKL

-36 EAYINKDVNALTM
+36 EAYINRDVNSLTM

-56 LTKSKTDIYFILPD
+56 LTKRKTDIYFILPD
-70 DKFNIDYF
+70 DKFNVDYF

-172 YGASIV
+172 YSASIV
-178 MYSPI
+178 MYSPL

-190 LAKEYILDNL
+190 LSKEYTIDNL
-200 KNQNSQILLSDAL
+200 KTKNSSMMLSDAL

-232 IHVFSTKENV
+232 IHILSTKENI
-242 SRLAFASTDENAR
+242 SKLTFASTDENAR
-255 IYKTRPNSNLITKKY
+255 IYKMRPNSNLIVKKY

-317 LEQNIKKASK
+317 LEQNIKKTSK
-327 ITMLMFTFIIGVQSV
+327 IALFIFTFIIGIQAAY
-342 FLYYL
+342 LYYL
-347 STITIPEQ
+347 NTIAIPDKLQ
-355 LQTDFNYANK
+355 LDFDYANK
-365 QIISLK
+365 QIITLK
-371 KEDGIIKNVKKQT
+371 KEDSIIQSVKKQT

-390 LSEILANKPDNNT
+390 LSEILISKPDNNT

-411 NNQRDKKVNNDWI
+411 NNSQNDKNNDWI
-424 KIDLVSKDP
+424 KIDLVATEP
-433 IKIQEFSSKLNSDRF
+433 MKIQEFSSNLNSDRF

-455 IDNTVDGINS
+455 IDNTVENINS
-465 AEISIAKVV
+465 AEISITKVI
-474 KNTPKKNKNTNKE
+474 KDTPKKNKNTKKE

>member
-1 MIAITIFEDTTQIV
+1 MIAIAIFEDITQIV
-15 VSKKVKNKL
+15 VGKKVKNKL

-36 EAYINKDVNALTM
+36 EAYINRDVNSLTM

-70 DKFNIDYF
+70 DKFNVDYF

-172 YGASIV
+172 YSASIV
-178 MYSPI
+178 MYSPL

-190 LAKEYILDNL
+190 LSKEYTIDNL
-200 KNQNSQILLSDAL
+200 KTKNSSMMLSDAL

-219 AKNKFKAITGNAD
+219 AKNKFKAITGNVD
-232 IHVFSTKENV
+232 IHILSTKENI
-242 SRLAFASTDENAR
+242 SKLTFASTDENAR
-255 IYKTRPNSNLITKKY
+255 IYKMRPNSNLIVKKY

-317 LEQNIKKASK
+317 LEQNIKKTSK
-327 ITMLMFTFIIGVQSV
+327 IALFIFTFIIGIQAAY
-342 FLYYL
+342 LYYL
-347 STITIPEQ
+347 NTIAIPDKLQ
-355 LQTDFNYANK
+355 LDFDYANK
-365 QIISLK
+365 QIITLK
-371 KEDGIIKNVKKQT
+371 KEDSIIQSVKKQT

-390 LSEILANKPDNNT
+390 LSEILISKPDNNT

-411 NNQRDKKVNNDWI
+411 NNSQNDKNNDWI
-424 KIDLVSKDP
+424 KIDLVATEP
-433 IKIQEFSSKLNSDRF
+433 MKIQEFSSNLNSDRF

-455 IDNTVDGINS
+455 IDNTVENINS
-465 AEISIAKVV
+465 AEISITKVI
-474 KNTPKKNKNTNKE
+474 KDTPKKNKNTNKE

>member
-1 MIAITIFEDTTQIV
+1 MIAIAIFEDITQIV
-15 VSKKVKNKL
+15 VGKKVKNKL

-36 EAYINKDVNALTM
+36 EAYINRDVNSLTM

-70 DKFNIDYF
+70 DKFNVDYF

-172 YGASIV
+172 YSASIV
-178 MYSPI
+178 MYSPL

-190 LAKEYILDNL
+190 LSKEYTIDNL
-200 KNQNSQILLSDAL
+200 KTKNSSMMLSDAL

-232 IHVFSTKENV
+232 IHILSTKENI
-242 SRLAFASTDENAR
+242 SKLTFASTDENAR
-255 IYKTRPNSNLITKKY
+255 IYKMRPNSNLIVKKY

-283 SLLQELEPPRLKY
+283 SLLQKLEPPRLKY

-317 LEQNIKKASK
+317 LEQNIKKTSK
-327 ITMLMFTFIIGVQSV
+327 IALFIFTFIIGIQAAY
-342 FLYYL
+342 LYYL
-347 STITIPEQ
+347 NTIAIPDKLQ
-355 LQTDFNYANK
+355 LDFDYANK
-365 QIISLK
+365 QIITLK
-371 KEDGIIKNVKKQT
+371 KEDSIIQSVKKQT

-390 LSEILANKPDNNT
+390 LSEILISKPDNNT

-411 NNQRDKKVNNDWI
+411 NNSQNDKNNDWI
-424 KIDLVSKDP
+424 KIDLVATEP
-433 IKIQEFSSKLNSDRF
+433 MKIQEFSSNLNSDRF

-455 IDNTVDGINS
+455 IDNTVENINS
-465 AEISIAKVV
+465 AEISITKVI
-474 KNTPKKNKNTNKE
+474 KDTPKKNKNTKKE

>member
-1 MIAITIFEDTTQIV
+1 MIAIAIFEDITQIV
-15 VSKKVKNKL
+15 VGKKVKNKL

-36 EAYINKDVNALTM
+36 EAYINRDVNSLTM

-70 DKFNIDYF
+70 DKFNVDYF

-172 YGASIV
+172 YSASIV
-178 MYSPI
+178 MYSPL

-190 LAKEYILDNL
+190 LSKEYTIDNL
-200 KNQNSQILLSDAL
+200 KTKNSSMMLSDAL

-232 IHVFSTKENV
+232 IHILSTKENI
-242 SRLAFASTDENAR
+242 SKLTFASTDENAR
-255 IYKTRPNSNLITKKY
+255 IYKMRPNSNLIVKKY

-296 IKINSANILPEIVK
+296 IKINSANIL
-310 ESTKLIE
+310 
-317 LEQNIKKASK
+317 
-327 ITMLMFTFIIGVQSV
+327 
-342 FLYYL
+342 
-347 STITIPEQ
+347 
-355 LQTDFNYANK
+355 
-365 QIISLK
+365 
-371 KEDGIIKNVKKQT
+371 
-384 EPIQPI
+384 
-390 LSEILANKPDNNT
+390 
-403 LGFTKLSI
+403 
-411 NNQRDKKVNNDWI
+411 
-424 KIDLVSKDP
+424 
-433 IKIQEFSSKLNSDRF
+433 NS
-448 KNIMLTK
+448 
-455 IDNTVDGINS
+455 
-465 AEISIAKVV
+465 
-474 KNTPKKNKNTNKE
+474 
-487 KDE
+487 